1 MWSWRRILPILESLK
16 IFLLIKKLVLVTNGL
31 IMLTYYVCHIWCHN
45 FLIIF
50 KGFFFLKSQLFGS
63 LLLFIKLSKCCAEA
77 QLCLCQLLRGAIC
90 QLFCFKDC
98 LLCWCSSTD
107 SKSSSTKRRTK
118 KKRNVIFIH
127 GVFFERKSF
136 QVALFKNLFCFLDP
150 FFFFWLRNP
159 YDFSLVTTTTI
170 RMLKK

>member
-16 IFLLIKKLVLVTNGL
+16 IFLLIKKLVLVTNRL

-107 SKSSSTKRRTK
+107 SKSSSTKRKTK
-118 KKRNVIFIH
+118 KKKKCHFYPWSIFR
-127 GVFFERKSF
+127 EEK
-136 QVALFKNLFCFLDP
+136 
-150 FFFFWLRNP
+150 
-159 YDFSLVTTTTI
+159 FSGHI
-170 RMLKK
+170 I